1 MNESDVLLCRSVS
14 VRYEGASRDSLCEVT
29 LRIGAGERVALLGL
43 NGSGKTTLLNAVA
56 GLVPS
61 TGEIVVDGVPLSRA
75 TVRRIRDGIG
85 FLFGVPD
92 DQILF
97 PCVLDD
103 VAFTLLRRGVPRE
116 EACRKAGEALAALG
130 VGGLASASPH
140 RLSQGER
147 QRVAL
152 AGALVSEPS
161 LLLLDEPSASLD
173 PFGKEQLA
181 QRLERL
187 RAALVVATH
196 DLAFARRL
204 CGRFVMIEDGRIVE
218 DGAGAET
225 VARYE
230 ARCAQGIGGRT

>member
-1 MNESDVLLCRSVS
+1 VNGNDVLLCRSVS
-14 VRYEGASRDSLCEVT
+14 VRYEGLSRDSLSDVT
-29 LRIGAGERVALLGL
+29 LRVGAGERVALLGL
-43 NGSGKTTLLNAVA
+43 NGSGKTTLLNAIA

-61 TGEIVVDGVPLSRA
+61 TGEIAVDGVSLSRT

-97 PCVLDD
+97 PCVIDD
-103 VAFTLLRRGVPRE
+103 VAFTLLRRGVPRD
-116 EACRKAGEALAALG
+116 EACRRAGEALRALG
-130 VGGLASASPH
+130 VGDLASASPH

-161 LLLLDEPSASLD
+161 LLLLDEPSSSLD

-196 DLAFARRL
+196 DLVFARRL
-204 CGRFVMIEDGRIVE
+204 CNRFVMIEEGRIAE
-218 DGAGAET
+218 DCGDATA

-230 ARCAQGIGGRT
+230 ARCAQGSFGT